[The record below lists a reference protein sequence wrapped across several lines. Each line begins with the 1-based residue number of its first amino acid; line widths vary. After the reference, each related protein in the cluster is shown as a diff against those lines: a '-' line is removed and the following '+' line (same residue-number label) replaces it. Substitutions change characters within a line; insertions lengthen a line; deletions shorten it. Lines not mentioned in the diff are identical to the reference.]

1 MAKTTNNNA
10 RQTHVS
16 PGIYTKEVDLTYAA
30 KSLGITTLGVVGETV
45 KGPAFQPILV
55 DSWRTYQN
63 YFGGT
68 STEKFR
74 GSQYPKYE
82 LPYIAKSYLEESQQL
97 QVCRVLGLSGVNAG
111 AAWLLTAAGDK
122 NSVYTDEKPL
132 VIGVLRS
139 RGEHRKAAFVKP
151 MDEPA
156 GICED
161 VYEYDKIVYFAKD
174 VKITQSADLVLGN
187 SCKPGF
193 DQNKKEFT
201 MDVLNYGTFTFVV
214 TTNEGDEKKYSVTL
228 NPSNKNYILNVL
240 GTHPSKGDTEI
251 YVEELYDVAIQQL
264 IERGELTHLAFAPFK
279 GKALTIDKETN
290 NFDLEY
296 VVKDNKVTIDGTDY
310 VVEGNKVKL
319 TYTVSGDEIKLKN
332 SIKAFIKYDQFSLDG
347 NLYNT
352 GFGNYQEMFAY
363 QDVKIVPSHKPVYD
377 LLVEDESMLTRRYVG
392 RRYLYSSEF
401 SVNENNGSPLKV
413 HVSTDKGKT
422 WTAAE
427 GIVGHIY
434 TVVPFTKEDGSREY
448 YYGEYASTKAEGI
461 VIINDKEYSVINGK
475 VTIGKTEYTVV
486 DGKVTIG
493 ETEYTVVLD
502 TFIYNEKEY
511 PVINGKVTIG
521 ETEYTVVEDK
531 VTIGETEYTV
541 VDGKV
546 TIRRVLYPS
555 FEKNFETEW
564 LKTEHK
570 LTDDTQVF
578 EDAVEVLSV
587 NLTYIATV
595 DEGKTDVRPV
605 TLDFNNYKEA
615 YRYASTPWIVS
626 EMKGSA
632 ENVEL
637 TKLFRFHTISDGS
650 ASNTEVKVSLA
661 NIDPENGTFDVLVRS
676 FYDTD
681 SAPVVLE
688 RYTQCNLIPGSSNY
702 IAYKIG
708 STNEDYETRSN
719 YITVEVNET
728 DKTKVSVPAGFLGYP
743 VRCFDGAMVNIGDE
757 KQPKL
762 QSPYFQYN
770 TNVDEEIRINKQ
782 YFGISDLTGIDE
794 DILRYKGVEAYNE
807 LPEGLSPCFHLDS
820 RILEEGEKTEKLQQT
835 VTVDG
840 IVYDN
845 WVTVGKSNVTDY
857 GIEPRLGNE
866 DTMFG
871 TIYEDKRYRKFT
883 VAFYGGWDG
892 WDYFRDQRSNDDS
905 FTYNKYRG
913 SLNRISGEGISFSV
927 IRDPEAYGFDN
938 KAITSDYYAY
948 LYGIRQFANPKSID
962 INVFATPG
970 IDYVNNKS
978 LVEEAIEMIETE
990 RADSVYVITTPDKPS
1005 GAGDGVAEMYT
1016 PYDAVANLEDSEI
1029 DSNYACT
1036 YYPWVKYFDQDN
1048 SQYIY
1053 LPVTKDIVRNFAMT
1067 DNTTYPWFAAA
1078 GWNRG
1083 SVYGVKSKRNLKL
1096 AEQDALYD
1104 GRINFINSF
1113 PDEGMKLWG
1122 DKNLQERES
1131 QMNRISKRRLL
1142 VHIRKLL
1149 AVACVGLLFDPN
1161 DNSTVK
1167 SFKSAVEPI
1176 LQDIVKKRGLT
1187 DFRIE
1192 IDDSQEARDR
1202 LELNGKIYLKLQP
1215 NLEYIDLSLIITP
1228 SGISF
1233 DDI

>member
-1 MAKTTNNNA
+1 
-10 RQTHVS
+10 
-16 PGIYTKEVDLTYAA
+16 
-30 KSLGITTLGVVGETV
+30 
-45 KGPAFQPILV
+45 
-55 DSWRTYQN
+55 
-63 YFGGT
+63 
-68 STEKFR
+68 
-74 GSQYPKYE
+74 
-82 LPYIAKSYLEESQQL
+82 
-97 QVCRVLGLSGVNAG
+97 
-111 AAWLLTAAGDK
+111 
-122 NSVYTDEKPL
+122 
-132 VIGVLRS
+132 
-139 RGEHRKAAFVKP
+139 
-151 MDEPA
+151 
-156 GICED
+156 
-161 VYEYDKIVYFAKD
+161 
-174 VKITQSADLVLGN
+174 
-187 SCKPGF
+187 
-193 DQNKKEFT
+193 
-201 MDVLNYGTFTFVV
+201 
-214 TTNEGDEKKYSVTL
+214 
-228 NPSNKNYILNVL
+228 
-240 GTHPSKGDTEI
+240 
-251 YVEELYDVAIQQL
+251 
-264 IERGELTHLAFAPFK
+264 
-279 GKALTIDKETN
+279 
-290 NFDLEY
+290 
-296 VVKDNKVTIDGTDY
+296 
-310 VVEGNKVKL
+310 
-319 TYTVSGDEIKLKN
+319 
-332 SIKAFIKYDQFSLDG
+332 
-347 NLYNT
+347 
-352 GFGNYQEMFAY
+352 
-363 QDVKIVPSHKPVYD
+363 
-377 LLVEDESMLTRRYVG
+377 MLTRRYVG
-392 RRYLYSSEF
+392 RRYLYSSKY
-401 SVNENNGSPLKV
+401 SVNEKDKSPLKV
-413 HVSTDKGKT
+413 HVSSDKGKS
-422 WTAAE
+422 WTAVE

-434 TVVPFTKEDGSREY
+434 TVVPFTKADGSREY
-448 YYGEYASTKAEGI
+448 YYGEYVSTTTNGT
-461 VIINDKEYSVINGK
+461 VIIGGTEYQVVDNKVTIGKTEYDVVKGKVTIGSVEYPVTLYPFIYDEKEYSVINGK
-475 VTIGKTEYTVV
+475 VTIGEKEYDVV
-486 DGKVTIG
+486 GNKVTIDGTKYDVVEGKVTI
-493 ETEYTVVLD
+493 
-502 TFIYNEKEY
+502 K
-511 PVINGKVTIG
+511 
-521 ETEYTVVEDK
+521 
-531 VTIGETEYTV
+531 
-541 VDGKV
+541 
-546 TIRRVLYPS
+546 RVLYPS

-570 LTDDTQVF
+570 LTEGTQVF
-578 EDAVEVLSV
+578 EDAVEVLSD

-595 DEGKTDVRPV
+595 DEGETVVIPV

-688 RYTQCNLIPGSSNY
+688 RYTQCNLIPSSSNY

-728 DKTKVSVPAGFLGYP
+728 DKTKLSVPAGFLGYP
-743 VRCFDGAMVNIGDE
+743 VRYFGGAMVNIGDDE
-757 KQPKL
+757 QPKV

-866 DTMFG
+866 DAMFG

-913 SLNRISGEGISFSV
+913 SLNRISGEGVSFSV

-978 LVEEAIEMIETE
+978 LVGEAIEMIETE

-1167 SFKSAVEPI
+1167 TFKSAVEPI

>member
-30 KSLGITTLGVVGETV
+30 KSLGITTLGVVGETI

-111 AAWLLTAAGDK
+111 AAWLLTAASSESGK
-122 NSVYTDEKPL
+122 QYTDDKPL

-174 VKITQSADLVLGN
+174 VKMTQSADLVLGN

-201 MDVLNYGTFTFVV
+201 MDVLNYGTFTLVV
-214 TTNEGDEKKYSVTL
+214 TTNEDEEKKYSVTL
-228 NPSNKNYILNVL
+228 NPSDKNYILNVL
-240 GTHPSKGDTEI
+240 GTDPSNGDSEI

-264 IERGELTHLAFAPFK
+264 IERGDIDHI
-279 GKALTIDKETN
+279 ALKDKEKGE
-290 NFDLEY
+290 LY
-296 VVKDNKVTIDGTDY
+296 SYKDI
-310 VVEGNKVKL
+310 
-319 TYTVSGDEIKLKN
+319 
-332 SIKAFIKYDQFSLDG
+332 
-347 NLYNT
+347 
-352 GFGNYQEMFAY
+352 
-363 QDVKIVPSHKPVYD
+363 KIVPSHKPVYD

-401 SVNENNGSPLKV
+401 SVNENSGKPLKV
-413 HVSTDKGKT
+413 HVSTDKGKS
-422 WTAAE
+422 WTATS

-434 TVVPFTKEDGSREY
+434 TVVPFTEEDGSRVY
-448 YYGEYASTKAEGI
+448 YYGEYVSTTTNGT
-461 VIINDKEYSVINGK
+461 VIIGGTEYPVVDNK

-493 ETEYTVVLD
+493 SAEYPVTLYPFIYDGKEYSVVEDKVTIDETEYDVVG
-502 TFIYNEKEY
+502 N
-511 PVINGKVTIG
+511 KVTIG
-521 ETEYTVVEDK
+521 ETEYDVVE
-531 VTIGETEYTV
+531 
-541 VDGKV
+541 GKV

-570 LTDDTQVF
+570 LTDGTQVF
-578 EDAVEVLSV
+578 EDAVEVLSD

-595 DEGKTDVRPV
+595 DESKTVVKPV

-728 DKTKVSVPAGFLGYP
+728 DKTKLSVPAGFLGYP
-743 VRCFDGAMVNIGDE
+743 VRCFGGAMVNIGDDE
-757 KQPKL
+757 QPKV

-820 RILEEGEKTEKLQQT
+820 RILERGEKSEKLQQT

-845 WVTVGKSNVTDY
+845 WVTVDKSNVTDY
-857 GIEPRLGNE
+857 GIEPRLGAE
-866 DTMFG
+866 DVMFG

-1005 GAGDGVAEMYT
+1005 GAEDGVAEMYT

>member
-68 STEKFR
+68 NTEKFR

-111 AAWLLTAAGDK
+111 AAWLLTAASSKSDK
-122 NSVYTDEKPL
+122 QYTDDNPL

-174 VKITQSADLVLGN
+174 VKMTQSADLVLGN

-201 MDVLNYGTFTFVV
+201 MDVLNYGTFTLVV
-214 TTNEGDEKKYSVTL
+214 TTNEDEEKKYSVTL
-228 NPSNKNYILNVL
+228 NPSDKNYILNVL
-240 GTHPSKGDTEI
+240 GTDPSKGDSEI

-264 IERGELTHLAFAPFK
+264 IERGD
-279 GKALTIDKETN
+279 IDHIAVAKEVAIIDN
-290 NFDLEY
+290 KEY
-296 VVKDNKVTIDGTDY
+296 TVVDGKVTIDGTVY
-310 VVEGNKVKL
+310 TIVNGEVTINEVKYPAANYYRL
-319 TYTVSGDEIKLKN
+319 VSYRDI
-332 SIKAFIKYDQFSLDG
+332 
-347 NLYNT
+347 
-352 GFGNYQEMFAY
+352 
-363 QDVKIVPSHKPVYD
+363 KIVPSHKPVYD

-392 RRYLYSSEF
+392 RRYLYSSKN
-401 SVNENNGSPLKV
+401 SVNENNNSPLKV

-422 WTAAE
+422 WTSAE

-448 YYGEYASTKAEGI
+448 YYGEYVSTTANGT
-461 VIINDKEYSVINGK
+461 VIIGGTEYQVVDNK
-475 VTIGKTEYTVV
+475 VTIGKTEYDVV
-486 DGKVTIG
+486 EGKVTIG
-493 ETEYTVVLD
+493 SVEYPVTLYP
-502 TFIYNEKEY
+502 FIYNGKEY
-511 PVINGKVTIG
+511 SVVDSKVTIDG
-521 ETEYTVVEDK
+521 TKYDVVGNK
-531 VTIGETEYTV
+531 VTIDGTKYDV
-541 VDGKV
+541 VEGKV

-570 LTDDTQVF
+570 LTEGTQVF
-578 EDAVEVLSV
+578 EDAVEVLID

-595 DEGKTDVRPV
+595 DEGETVVMPV

-661 NIDPENGTFDVLVRS
+661 NIDPENGTFDVLVRN

-728 DKTKVSVPAGFLGYP
+728 DKTRLSVPAGFLGYP
-743 VRCFDGAMVNIGDE
+743 VRCFDGAMVNIGDDE
-757 KQPKL
+757 QPKV

-770 TNVDEEIRINKQ
+770 TNVNEEIRINKQ
-782 YFGISDLTGIDE
+782 YFGISDLAGIDE

-807 LPEGLSPCFHLDS
+807 LSEGLSPCFHLDS
-820 RILEEGEKTEKLQQT
+820 RILERREKSEKLQQT

-845 WVTVGKSNVTDY
+845 WVTVDKSNVTDY

-883 VAFYGGWDG
+883 AAFYGGWDG

-913 SLNRISGEGISFSV
+913 SLNRISGEGVSFSV

-1096 AEQDALYD
+1096 AEQDTLYD

-1167 SFKSAVEPI
+1167 TFKSAVEPI

-1192 IDDSQEARDR
+1192 VDDSQEARDR
-1202 LELNGKIYLKLQP
+1202 LELPAKIYLKLLP
-1215 NLEYIDLSLIITP
+1215 SLEYITIDFTISP
-1228 SGISF
+1228 SGVSF
-1233 DDI
+1233 DNI